1 MSIGFV
7 IVTYNSENVLRA
19 CLSSIP
25 DGYEVIVIDN
35 ASNDNSVKL
44 ARSFGARVLVN
55 EKNVGFGTA
64 CNRGAAILATSHV
77 FFLNPDVV
85 LTPGAIPEMEMAINL
100 YPDAAGFGPA
110 IEVPGKRRKFRST
123 SYPQYQGRLDKTES
137 PPAGHGEVDFLDGAA
152 LVCNLEFFLKIGG
165 FDEKIF
171 LYYED
176 DDLCYRIRKHGNKLI
191 YVASSA
197 VCHERNGSSSG
208 GMALEYLRSYHA
220 AKSRMFL
227 SRKYGLPL
235 DLARERRHS
244 FVRLL
249 KSIAALNKT
258 KIAKS
263 LGALRAFGSGKFPN
277 TGK

>member
-7 IVTYNSENVLRA
+7 VVTYNSGSVLRA

-25 DGYEVIVIDN
+25 KDYEVIVVDN
-35 ASNDNSVKL
+35 ASDDNSAEL
-44 ARSFGARVLVN
+44 ARSLGARVLVH
-55 EKNVGFGTA
+55 EKNIGFGTA
-64 CNRGAAILATSHV
+64 CNRGAAISTASHV

-85 LTPGAIPEMEMAINL
+85 LTPEAIPEMEIAINL

-110 IEVPGKRRKFRST
+110 IEVSGKRRKFRST
-123 SYPQYQGRLDKTES
+123 SYPQYQGRLDKTEN

-152 LVCNLEFFLKIGG
+152 LVCHLEFFRKIGG

-176 DDLCYRIRKHGNKLI
+176 DDLCYRIRRHGHKLI

-220 AKSRMFL
+220 AESRMFL
-227 SRKYGLPL
+227 SRKYSLPL
-235 DLARERRHS
+235 DLARERRRS
-244 FVRLL
+244 FVHLL
-249 KSIAALNKT
+249 KSIAALNTRKA
-258 KIAKS
+258 AKS
-263 LGALRAFGSGKFPN
+263 LGALRAFGFRKHPNAGK
-277 TGK
+277 